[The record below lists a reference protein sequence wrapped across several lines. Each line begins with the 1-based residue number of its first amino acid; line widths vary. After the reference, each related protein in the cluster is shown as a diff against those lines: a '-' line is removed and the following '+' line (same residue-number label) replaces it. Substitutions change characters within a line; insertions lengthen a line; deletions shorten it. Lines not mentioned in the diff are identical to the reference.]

1 MNIDRSEPKRLWLID
16 ASYLFNAQ
24 GSIRRGFRF
33 DYLRLKNVLEREAGP
48 IWHSYYFNSVRHNG
62 HDDQQPDRFH
72 SWLQS
77 APPHGPKIITRLYG
91 LKRIET
97 PHAFCTD
104 CHETIS
110 PECPNRAAGDQQHR
124 LEREQQKG
132 VDVGIATTALALHNQ
147 YDVLLLSSGDS
158 DLVDAIN
165 YLTDAGKQFDLA
177 VFGSGVSTELQS
189 RATNIY
195 WLNTWAAEIA
205 REPR

>member
-1 MNIDRSEPKRLWLID
+1 MNIGISEARRLWLID

-24 GSIRRGFRF
+24 SSIRRGFRF

-72 SWLQS
+72 NWLQS

-91 LKRIET
+91 LKRTEM
-97 PHAFCTD
+97 PHGFCAD
-104 CHETIS
+104 CRETIN
-110 PECPNRAAGDQQHR
+110 PECPNREADGQAHR

-132 VDVGIATTALALHNQ
+132 VDVGIATTALTLQAQ

-165 YLTDAGKQFDLA
+165 HLINNNKQFDLA
-177 VFGSGVSTELQS
+177 VFSSGVSTELQA

-195 WLNTWAAEIA
+195 WLNAWANKIA